1 MRTGRQIAKDRS
13 MSSTNQP
20 SVIISTPVTMALT
33 GFVPRAEKNSRF
45 TILFEGFAIDVLQ
58 RRQMVTGAM

>member
-33 GFVPRAEKNSRF
+33 GFRYQYQVTALFRSAGGEK
-45 TILFEGFAIDVLQ
+45 
-58 RRQMVTGAM
+58 